1 MRQDQTDFVI
11 LGLLNHEPMTGYDIK
26 KRIDGSI
33 QYFWNAG
40 FGQIYPAL
48 KRLEERK
55 FVAKKEIHGNKTP
68 DRKLYS
74 ITSTGSEALLGW
86 LNEPASKEY
95 MRFEIL
101 LKLFFG
107 SAIGPLENI
116 NRIEDFRARYQKIQN
131 TMLLFE
137 KDLKKNINDSPD
149 HLYYLLTVLF
159 GKKLYSAYVEWAD
172 EAELLLKKSIAKSG
186 KKI

>member
-1 MRQDQTDFVI
+1 MRQDQTDYVI

-48 KRLEERK
+48 KRLEVRK
-55 FVAKKEIHGNKTP
+55 FVVKEEIHGDKTP

-74 ITSTGSEALLGW
+74 ITGSGREALLGW
-86 LNEPASKEY
+86 LNEPGSKEY
-95 MRFEIL
+95 LRFEIL

-107 SAIGPLENI
+107 STIGPQENM
-116 NRIEDFRARYQKIQN
+116 NRIKDFRERYQKIHS
-131 TMLLFE
+131 TIILFE
-137 KDLKKNINDSPD
+137 KDLKKNISESTD
-149 HLYYLLTVLF
+149 HLYYMLTVLF
-159 GKKLYSAYVEWAD
+159 GKKLYSAYLEWAD
-172 EAELLLKKSIAKSG
+172 EAEQLLKKSITKSG
-186 KKI
+186 KKL